1 MGKTKREDCA
11 DLLYQCTT
19 AGGAM
24 AYSSSGDKCLDL
36 FFIAGAMRD
45 HSLDRV
51 NMKFVEAYRENP
63 ELAMKLLFYI
73 RDIRGGIGER
83 DIFRTLIRTVAKKWP
98 ESAVKNVR
106 WITEYGRWDDLICL
120 LGTKAEKEA
129 VRIIRDQ
136 LEADTAA
143 LERRKN
149 GETGAHISLCAKWLP
164 SPNTSKALTVSGS
177 LLSRFLPYSRRS

>member
-1 MGKTKREDCA
+1 MEKTVRENCA

-19 AGGAM
+19 AGGAE
-24 AYSSSGDKCLDL
+24 AYSSTGDKCLDL
-36 FFIAGAMRD
+36 FSIAGAMRFHD
-45 HSLDRV
+45 MDRI

-106 WITEYGRWDDLICL
+106 WIAEYGRWDDLI
-120 LGTKAEKEA
+120 
-129 VRIIRDQ
+129 
-136 LEADTAA
+136 
-143 LERRKN
+143 
-149 GETGAHISLCAKWLP
+149 
-164 SPNTSKALTVSGS
+164 
-177 LLSRFLPYSRRS
+177 